1 MPRFQQSAGRAGRTS
16 TDGAAIGAGISPNDQ
31 VYFES
36 YANTGIHEEMIKD
49 RSRMD
54 TYQQAIM
61 RNAAYISGCAVLDVG
76 CGTGILSIFCARAGA
91 RKVYAVDA
99 SGIAEHAERIVAD
112 NGFADVITV
121 IRGKMEEVEL
131 PEKVNVIV
139 SEWMGYVLLY
149 ESMLDSVIYARD
161 RWLNPGGLMLPSVA
175 TLYINPVSDP
185 ELYENSIDFWQD
197 VYGINMTS
205 LIPSAKKSVLSEPA
219 VGLVSVENVLS
230 WPAVIKRIDCTSATK
245 DDVSR
250 VEAAFKVT
258 SMMMAELHGF
268 VLWFDV
274 NFPIRS
280 EGSADVN
287 MVASAKQGQVEI
299 ETGTRSQDT
308 GTLQGQNGSGKSDGM
323 LTLSTGPE
331 KQPTHWQQTILYID
345 EPVRVDQDD
354 VIEGKVQLSRNAE
367 NERFIDVALDFRTG
381 KVQGTKKFKMV

>member
-1 MPRFQQSAGRAGRTS
+1 MPRFQQSAGRAGRS
-16 TDGAAIGAGISPNDQ
+16 TDGVPNGVGISRNDQ

-49 RSRMD
+49 RSRTN

-61 RNAAYISGCAVLDVG
+61 RNAAYISGRAVLDVG

-99 SGIAEHAERIVAD
+99 SGIVEHAERIVAD

-131 PEKVNVIV
+131 PEKVDVIV

-149 ESMLDSVIYARD
+149 ESMLDSVLYARD

-185 ELYENSIDFWQD
+185 ELYENSIDFWRD

-245 DDVSR
+245 DDVSK

-280 EGSADVN
+280 EGSPDVD
-287 MVASAKQGQVEI
+287 MVAPTEQGRVGS
-299 ETGTRSQDT
+299 ETGTSSQVNET
-308 GTLQGQNGSGKSDGM
+308 VKSQNGSGKSDRM
-323 LTLSTGPE
+323 LTLSTAPE

-345 EPVRVDQDD
+345 EPIRIDQDD
-354 VIEGKVQLSRNAE
+354 VIEGKVKLSRNAE
-367 NERFIDVALDFRTG
+367 NERFIDMALDYRTG
-381 KVQGTKKFKMV
+381 KVQGTNEFKMI